1 MNKMADDMKDKEN
14 EKDETLDSENFEI
27 RVGDYNTLRV
37 VKEVD
42 FGLYLDGGKDG
53 EILMP
58 KKYVPEG
65 AKPGDELKVFIYLD
79 SEERPVATTETPL
92 AKVGDFAW
100 LKVSWVN
107 QFGAFLDWG
116 VEKDMFCPFREM
128 KMRMQIGQYY
138 LVYIYMDEES
148 YRLVATAK
156 IDRYL
161 QPVPPEKY
169 LPGDAVKLLVW
180 QKTDLGF
187 KVIIDNHYQGLI
199 YEDQIFRPLHSGDR
213 LPGFIDLV
221 RPDGKIDVSLQ
232 QTGKAERLS
241 FASELLQYLQENE
254 GYCDLGDKS
263 DADDVYDR
271 FHVSK
276 KVFKKGIG
284 ELYKKG
290 RITVSP
296 TSIRL
301 VEK

>member
-1 MNKMADDMKDKEN
+1 MEDKIDEN
-14 EKDETLDSENFEI
+14 EEFDNENFEI
-27 RVGDYNTLRV
+27 KLGDYNTLSV

-42 FGLYLDGGKDG
+42 FGLYLDGGRDG

-65 AKPGDELKVFIYLD
+65 AKPGDKLKVFIYLD

-107 QFGAFLDWG
+107 QFGAFLNWG

-128 KMRMQIGQYY
+128 KMRMQMGQSY
-138 LVYIYMDEES
+138 LVYIHVDLES

-156 IDRYL
+156 IDRYIE
-161 QPVPPEKY
+161 PVPPEKY
-169 LPGDAVKLLVW
+169 LPGEEVQLLVW

-187 KVIIDNHYQGLI
+187 KVIIDNLYQGLI
-199 YEDQIFRPLHSGDR
+199 YEDQIFQVLHSGDR
-213 LPGFIDLV
+213 LSGFIDQV
-221 RPDGKIDVSLQ
+221 RPDGKIDVCLQ

-241 FASELLQYLQENE
+241 FAKELLQYLQEND

-263 DADDVYDR
+263 AADDVYER

-290 RITVSP
+290 QITVSP
-296 TSIRL
+296 TSVRL
-301 VEK
+301 VDK

>member
-1 MNKMADDMKDKEN
+1 MEDKIDEN
-14 EKDETLDSENFEI
+14 EEFDNENFEI
-27 RVGDYNTLRV
+27 KLGDYNTLSV

-42 FGLYLDGGKDG
+42 FGLYLDGGRDG

-65 AKPGDELKVFIYLD
+65 AKPGDKLKVFIYLD

-107 QFGAFLDWG
+107 QFGAFLNWG

-128 KMRMQIGQYY
+128 KMRMQMGQSY
-138 LVYIYMDEES
+138 LVYIHVDLES

-156 IDRYL
+156 IDRYIE
-161 QPVPPEKY
+161 PVPPEKY
-169 LPGDAVKLLVW
+169 LPGEEVQLLVW

-187 KVIIDNHYQGLI
+187 KVIIDNLYQGLI
-199 YEDQIFRPLHSGDR
+199 YEDQIFQVLHSGDR
-213 LPGFIDLV
+213 LSGFIDQV
-221 RPDGKIDVSLQ
+221 RPDGKIDVCLQ

-241 FASELLQYLQENE
+241 FAKELLQYLQEND

-263 DADDVYDR
+263 AADDVYER

-290 RITVSP
+290 LITVSP
-296 TSIRL
+296 TSVRL
-301 VEK
+301 VDK

>member
-1 MNKMADDMKDKEN
+1 MEDKIDEN
-14 EKDETLDSENFEI
+14 EEFDNENFEI
-27 RVGDYNTLRV
+27 KLGDYNTLSV

-42 FGLYLDGGKDG
+42 FGLYLDGGRDG

-65 AKPGDELKVFIYLD
+65 AKPGDKLKVFIYLD

-107 QFGAFLDWG
+107 QFGAFLNWG

-128 KMRMQIGQYY
+128 KMRMQMGQSY
-138 LVYIYMDEES
+138 LVYIHVDLES

-156 IDRYL
+156 IDRYIE
-161 QPVPPEKY
+161 PVPPEKY
-169 LPGDAVKLLVW
+169 LPGDEVQLLVW

-187 KVIIDNHYQGLI
+187 KVIIDNLYQGLI
-199 YEDQIFRPLHSGDR
+199 YEDQIFQVLHSGDR
-213 LPGFIDLV
+213 LSGFIDQV
-221 RPDGKIDVSLQ
+221 RPDGKIDVCLQ

-241 FASELLQYLQENE
+241 FAKELLQYLQEND

-263 DADDVYDR
+263 AADDVYER

-290 RITVSP
+290 QITVSP
-296 TSIRL
+296 TSVRL
-301 VEK
+301 VDK

>member
-1 MNKMADDMKDKEN
+1 MEDKIDEN
-14 EKDETLDSENFEI
+14 EEFDNENFEI
-27 RVGDYNTLRV
+27 KLGNYNTLSV

-42 FGLYLDGGKDG
+42 FGLYLDGGRDG

-65 AKPGDELKVFIYLD
+65 AKPGDKLKVFIYLD

-107 QFGAFLDWG
+107 QFGAFLNWG

-128 KMRMQIGQYY
+128 KMRMQMGQSY
-138 LVYIYMDEES
+138 LVYIHVDLES

-156 IDRYL
+156 IDRYIE
-161 QPVPPEKY
+161 PVPPEKY
-169 LPGDAVKLLVW
+169 LPGDEVQLLVW

-187 KVIIDNHYQGLI
+187 KVIIDNLYQGLI
-199 YEDQIFRPLHSGDR
+199 YEDQIFQVLHSGDR
-213 LPGFIDLV
+213 LSGFIDQV
-221 RPDGKIDVSLQ
+221 RPDGKIDVCLQ

-241 FASELLQYLQENE
+241 FAKELLQYLQEND

-263 DADDVYDR
+263 AADDVYER

-290 RITVSP
+290 QITVSS
-296 TSIRL
+296 TSVRL
-301 VEK
+301 VDK

>member
-1 MNKMADDMKDKEN
+1 MEDKIDEN
-14 EKDETLDSENFEI
+14 EEFDNESFEI
-27 RVGDYNTLRV
+27 KLGDYNTLSV

-42 FGLYLDGGKDG
+42 FGLYLDGGRDG

-65 AKPGDELKVFIYLD
+65 AKPGDKLKVFIYLD

-107 QFGAFLDWG
+107 QFGAFLNWG

-128 KMRMQIGQYY
+128 KMRMQMGQSY
-138 LVYIYMDEES
+138 LVYIHVDLES

-156 IDRYL
+156 IDRYIE
-161 QPVPPEKY
+161 PVPPEKY
-169 LPGDAVKLLVW
+169 LPGDEVQLLVW

-187 KVIIDNHYQGLI
+187 KVIIDNLYQGLI
-199 YEDQIFRPLHSGDR
+199 YEDQIFQVLHSGDR
-213 LPGFIDLV
+213 LSGFIDQV
-221 RPDGKIDVSLQ
+221 RPDGKIDVCLQ

-241 FASELLQYLQENE
+241 FAKELLQYLQEND

-263 DADDVYDR
+263 AADDVYER

-290 RITVSP
+290 QITVSS
-296 TSIRL
+296 TSVRL
-301 VEK
+301 VDK

>member
-1 MNKMADDMKDKEN
+1 MEDKIDEN
-14 EKDETLDSENFEI
+14 EEFDNENFEI
-27 RVGDYNTLRV
+27 KLGNYNTLSV

-42 FGLYLDGGKDG
+42 FGLYLDGGRDG

-65 AKPGDELKVFIYLD
+65 AKPGDKLKVFIYLD

-107 QFGAFLDWG
+107 QFGAFLNWG

-128 KMRMQIGQYY
+128 KMRMQMGQSY
-138 LVYIYMDEES
+138 LVYIHVDLES

-156 IDRYL
+156 IDRYIE
-161 QPVPPEKY
+161 PVPPEKY
-169 LPGDAVKLLVW
+169 LPGDEVQLLVW

-187 KVIIDNHYQGLI
+187 KVIIDNLYQGLI
-199 YEDQIFRPLHSGDR
+199 YEDQIFQVLHSGDR
-213 LPGFIDLV
+213 LSGFIDQV
-221 RPDGKIDVSLQ
+221 RPDGKIDVCLQ

-241 FASELLQYLQENE
+241 FAKELLQYLQEND

-263 DADDVYDR
+263 AADDVYER

-290 RITVSP
+290 QITVSP
-296 TSIRL
+296 TSVRL
-301 VEK
+301 VDK